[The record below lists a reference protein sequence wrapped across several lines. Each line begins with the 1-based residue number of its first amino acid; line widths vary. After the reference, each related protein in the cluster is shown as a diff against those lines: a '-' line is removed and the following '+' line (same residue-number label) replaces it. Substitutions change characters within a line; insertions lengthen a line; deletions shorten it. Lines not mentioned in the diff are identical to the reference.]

1 MKRVLKQLTGLLCA
15 VAIVFS
21 PVATCVSR
29 AAGAAD
35 FKHITNNKPIPPIVA
50 ALDFMVGEGPDGI
63 PMELPISDR
72 AFEYK
77 YMELYVELAESPFEE
92 VAEFYTML
100 STELDSFIFFFTL
113 SYFYDAGLPMASA
126 EAYARRYMMTD
137 LQAAKDVFT
146 VMQAAV
152 TTPAQ
157 PAQSAGASAP
167 STAAAPASGKAW
179 AYLAQNVN
187 SAKRNIGGIFYT
199 LNYYNVIRQAGVS
212 QFINPA
218 TNKKY
223 TDAQVDAIVNGALPG
238 AAGYAFGA
246 PDTAVS
252 ALSPH
257 DNSRVFWYDAE
268 ATLAMLQNNGKFILN
283 SANGVVTDAAG
294 NVIAMPMK

>member
-1 MKRVLKQLTGLLCA
+1 MKRVLKQLTALLCA
-15 VAIVFS
+15 VAIVLS
-21 PVATCVSR
+21 PAAALSTQ

-35 FKHITNNKPIPPIVA
+35 FKHITNNKPLPPIVA

-63 PMELPISDR
+63 PLELPDR
-72 AFEYK
+72 AFEFK
-77 YMELYVELAESPFEE
+77 YMELYMELAESPFEE
-92 VAEFYTML
+92 VAEFYTMM

-152 TTPAQ
+152 TTPAA
-157 PAQSAGASAP
+157 PAQSAGATAP
-167 STAAAPASGKAW
+167 SSASASGSAW

-223 TDAQVDAIVNGALPG
+223 TEAQVDVIVNGAAPG

-246 PDTAVS
+246 PKTAVS

-257 DNSRVFWYDAE
+257 DNSTVFWYDAE